1 VARTEAERPVAVLDV
16 GSFSARLVAVRPS
29 EPQLQ
34 PVVTHKTRLR
44 LDRALD
50 RKGRLSRE
58 GVDSVVDGV
67 RSAMRVARSHGIED
81 VFTLGTSSIRD
92 ARNVTEVVHAVRG
105 ATGSELRFLSGTREA
120 ELSFLAARRWYGE
133 RADPLLV
140 LDIGGGTVELAAG
153 RGRHAEF
160 ARSLD
165 LGARTMTRAWF
176 ADGPADE
183 VRIEELRAHVVERL
197 HEAFAE
203 VDVLRDHQAIGCS
216 KVLRQL
222 ARLAGARPC
231 RAGGQGGRDLL
242 LADLREWIPR
252 LAVLPPRRRA
262 ELPGIS
268 RCRASQALA
277 GAVVA
282 EALLTV
288 AGGRAQICP
297 WSTREGLLLT
307 LMEQPESLSQ
317 DDRPAA

>member
-1 VARTEAERPVAVLDV
+1 VAVLDV

-29 EPQLQ
+29 DPLLQ
-34 PVVTHKTRLR
+34 PVVAHKTRLR

-50 RKGRLSRE
+50 RSGRLRHD
-58 GVDSVVDGV
+58 GVEAIVDGV
-67 RSAMRVARSHGIED
+67 RSAMDVARSHDIGD

-92 ARNVTEVVHAVRG
+92 AHNVDEVLGAIRR
-105 ATGSELRFLSGTREA
+105 ATGVEMRFLSGAREA
-120 ELSFLAARRWYGE
+120 ELSFLAARRWYGD
-133 RADPLLV
+133 RPDPLLV

-153 RGRHAEF
+153 RGEKAAF

-165 LGARTMTRAWF
+165 LGARTVTRAWF
-176 ADGPADE
+176 TDAPADE
-183 VRIEELRAHVVERL
+183 ARIDALRAHVVEHLR
-197 HEAFAE
+197 EAFAE
-203 VDVLRDHQAIGCS
+203 AGDVLRDHQAIGCS

-222 ARLAGARPC
+222 ARLAGSRPC
-231 RAGGQGGRDLL
+231 REGGPGGRDLL
-242 LADLREWIPR
+242 LTDLREWIPR

-288 AGGRAQICP
+288 VGGRARICP

-307 LMEQPESLSQ
+307 LMEEPESLSQ
-317 DDRPAA
+317 DHRSAA